1 MTDLTIK
8 ISGMTGKE
16 GDKPTIVCSEHE
28 HQRGVLMFT
37 WEAAAEADNR
47 YSVGCACYGDWN
59 VIKFAAALKQMRRT
73 IGDEMFAVALME
85 VANVGKYE
93 VKEDKQEEQVGA
105 D

>member
-8 ISGMTGKE
+8 ISGMTGKD
-16 GDKPTIVCSEHE
+16 GDKPTFICAEHE
-28 HQRGVLMFT
+28 HQRGVLVFA
-37 WEAAAEADNR
+37 WEDNAEEGNR
-47 YSVGCACYGDWN
+47 YAVGCTCYGDWS
-59 VIKFAAALKQMRRT
+59 VIKFAAALKQMRRA

-93 VKEDKQEEQVGA
+93 VKEDKQHEQDGV